1 MNSNCTYPYSPQRV
15 MLYMNIIILVL
26 INIVVDV
33 QTLVPYHTRTSFI
46 NSHKNSINFAFSKHH
61 EFGHPKRSSF
71 PTKNN
76 DYHSN
81 LHRRNHLL
89 SSTVPLFMGKKS
101 TEHLLSRQWLPSI
114 DKSDDDIFASD
125 VQREQLENESIEYV
139 TALIRDKLQS
149 LKNEDK
155 SSQRDEMNFTENDDT
170 DETIVNGVRKNND
183 SNYVMELVKGRF
195 RDLTCKEEGE
205 KILENLLINNP
216 PDDTIESDK
225 KDVIRA
231 AVIALQ
237 SLLIMGMQVGVKG
250 STEYQKK
257 LVSHLYERSD
267 ISISSSPSQP
277 SLDVYF
283 DTLTSR
289 QLKHQMD
296 TTAGTQILS
305 ALKRKRST
313 QSAYDLLV
321 QLGIWEKHEDIV
333 LLRSG
338 FPLRFTEEELDAA
351 VEAEYGQMVSNGTRI
366 ENIDPDQLLGLR
378 RDLRSMKV
386 YTIDSKYTNE
396 IDDGLSIEKLTKPDG
411 SQRHRVWIHIADADK
426 WGECKVL

>member
-1 MNSNCTYPYSPQRV
+1 MK
-15 MLYMNIIILVL
+15 IIILVL
-26 INIVVDV
+26 ITIVVDV
-33 QTLVPYHTRTSFI
+33 QTLALYHSKSSFI
-46 NSHKNSINFAFSKHH
+46 KSHQNSINDVHH
-61 EFGHPKRSSF
+61 EPSHLHRSSF

-76 DYHSN
+76 DYRSN
-81 LHRRNHLL
+81 LYRRNFAL
-89 SSTVPLFMGKKS
+89 STVPLFMGKKS
-101 TEHLLSRQWLPSI
+101 TEHLLTRQWLPSI
-114 DKSDDDIFASD
+114 DQSDDDIFAFD
-125 VQREQLENESIEYV
+125 IQREQLEQESIEYV
-139 TALIRDKLQS
+139 TTLIRDRLQS
-149 LKNEDK
+149 LKIENKSDQENETN
-155 SSQRDEMNFTENDDT
+155 SSEYEDT
-170 DETIVNGVRKNND
+170 DEANGNRVRKKND
-183 SNYVMELVKGRF
+183 SNYVMELVKDRF
-195 RDLTCKEEGE
+195 RDLTCKKEGE
-205 KILENLLINNP
+205 KLLEGLLINNP
-216 PDDTIESDK
+216 PDDTIQCDK
-225 KDVIRA
+225 NDVVRA

-250 STEYQKK
+250 STEYQKN

-277 SLDVYF
+277 SLEVYF
-283 DTLTSR
+283 DTLSSR

-321 QLGIWEKHEDIV
+321 QLGIWEKHEDIA

-338 FPLRFTEEELDAA
+338 FPLRFSEEELDAA
-351 VEAEYGQMVSNGTRI
+351 VEAEYGQMSSNGTRI

-378 RDLRSMKV
+378 RDFRSMKV

-396 IDDGLSIEKLTKPDG
+396 IDDGLSVQRITKADG

-426 WGECKVL
+426 WGELSPVIYVLYH